1 MKNLTIDL
9 PRSGKLVLVVS
20 LLLILLAAC
29 RPASSGPRVFFVEPA
44 DGASLA
50 APFKV
55 AMGAESFNIEPAGEV
70 RAGAGHLHIMVDTA
84 CLPAGQVIPKDG
96 AHLHFGDGQM
106 QAELAL
112 TPGAHR
118 LCLQAADGAH
128 TALDGDG
135 LRQEITITVE

>member
-1 MKNLTIDL
+1 MQSLKPNLAPGRKIAL
-9 PRSGKLVLVVS
+9 CLS
-20 LLLILLAAC
+20 LLLLAAC
-29 RPASSGPRVFFVEPA
+29 RPAGSGPRVFFVEPS

-50 APFKV
+50 APV
-55 AMGAESFNIEPAGEV
+55 RATMGAESFNIEPAGEV

-106 QAELAL
+106 EAELSL
-112 TPGAHR
+112 PPGVHR

-128 TALDGDG
+128 IALDGDG
-135 LRQEITITVE
+135 LRHEITVTVE